1 MTASGFRENAAT
13 VAGRQ
18 VVAALEARD
27 FDALAALFADDYVE
41 VIQRTADTPIPR
53 DEMLR
58 GIRTL
63 VEDAGGKL
71 AIDPIATLGDHFQL
85 HHTRITVPTG
95 DGDPL
100 VIDYASVVEMASEQQ
115 LLRTEAFDLDG
126 LDDAFARLAQRANAR
141 STAGALAVDDD
152 ALARL
157 VAVRDEVPP
166 PP

>member
-1 MTASGFRENAAT
+1 MTATGFRENAAT
-13 VAGRQ
+13 VAGRR

-27 FDALAALFADDYVE
+27 FDGLAALFADDYVE

-63 VEDAGGKL
+63 VEDAGGRL
-71 AIDPIATLGDHFQL
+71 AIDPIATIGDHLQL
-85 HHTRITVPTG
+85 HHTRITVPAG

-100 VIDYASVVEMASEQQ
+100 VIDYASVVEMASTQQ
-115 LLRTEAFDLDG
+115 LLRTEAFDLDR
-126 LDDAFARLAQRANAR
+126 LDDAFARLTERADAT
-141 STAGALAVDDD
+141 STADALTVDDA

-157 VAVRDEVPP
+157 MAVRDEAAPP
-166 PP
+166 A